1 MTAGTSAAEVLARLA
16 ALRADDA
23 PTHGGRVLSYVYD
36 AGRPELDEL
45 AAAAMRQ
52 VQAINGLDP
61 TAFPS
66 VARLEADLVAFA
78 RTVLHGDGDGDGDG
92 SGTAVVDTAVVGT
105 VTTGGTESCLLAVKA
120 ARDLWR
126 AAGGQGRARLVAP
139 VTAHAAF
146 QKAAHYFDLELDL
159 VPVDPATGAVVAER
173 LMERLDGDVALVV
186 VSAPSYPHA
195 ALDPIAEVAAAAAA
209 RGIAC
214 HVDACI
220 GGFALPWWPGVPAWD
235 FRVAGVTSISA
246 DLHKFGYAPKG
257 ASVLLHRGPVRRAA
271 QYFAT
276 TRWPGYPVVNP
287 TMLGSRSAGPLAA
300 AWAIVQA
307 LGTEGYGALMERA
320 RAATE
325 ALHATIH
332 AIPGLRV
339 FGEPIGPL
347 LAVVADESDPE
358 NRVDPHHWADAVR
371 RRGWVLQQQPGMV
384 QSDGTRLPRSTHL
397 TVTPVTADS
406 VDALGAVLRAAADEV
421 RGIPSVDTDALLGS
435 LPPALLAA
443 AAGGAAGDAPG
454 GVPPEALGALLGL
467 AGIGTDGSLP
477 AEAATLTAL
486 IEALPPQLVEPALIA
501 LLGSLVDPRP

>member
-1 MTAGTSAAEVLARLA
+1 
-16 ALRADDA
+16 
-23 PTHGGRVLSYVYD
+23 
-36 AGRPELDEL
+36 
-45 AAAAMRQ
+45 
-52 VQAINGLDP
+52 
-61 TAFPS
+61 
-66 VARLEADLVAFA
+66 
-78 RTVLHGDGDGDGDG
+78 
-92 SGTAVVDTAVVGT
+92 
-105 VTTGGTESCLLAVKA
+105 
-120 ARDLWR
+120 
-126 AAGGQGRARLVAP
+126 
-139 VTAHAAF
+139 
-146 QKAAHYFDLELDL
+146 
-159 VPVDPATGAVVAER
+159 
-173 LMERLDGDVALVV
+173 
-186 VSAPSYPHA
+186 
-195 ALDPIAEVAAAAAA
+195 
-209 RGIAC
+209 
-214 HVDACI
+214 
-220 GGFALPWWPGVPAWD
+220 
-235 FRVAGVTSISA
+235 
-246 DLHKFGYAPKG
+246 
-257 ASVLLHRGPVRRAA
+257 
-271 QYFAT
+271 
-276 TRWPGYPVVNP
+276 
-287 TMLGSRSAGPLAA
+287 MLGSRSAGPLAA